1 MNLGELHPG
10 PINLSTGAS
19 LPEITEIRR
28 LTVKPGD
35 RLIVRTDAKLD
46 AATAARMLEQ
56 VRARLGLP
64 DDVRVVILDSGMSV
78 EVVEGL

>member
-1 MNLGELHPG
+1 MNL
-10 PINLSTGAS
+10 
-19 LPEITEIRR
+19 PEVTDVQR

-46 AATAARMLEQ
+46 EATAARMLEV

-64 DDVRVVILDSGMSV
+64 DDVRIMILDRGMSV